1 MLVNFWKLIQSAL
14 RIYQDVAILDATDRE
29 MTIRRKESKNGNGCF
44 KTGTRLAQVFR
55 PLVWLTNMRIVII
68 VIVIT
73 AIDISLATGSGYQFS

>member
-29 MTIRRKESKNGNGCF
+29 MTIRRKESKNGNGYF
-44 KTGTRLAQVFR
+44 KTGTGLARVFR
-55 PLVWLTNMRIVII
+55 PPLWLTNMRIVII